1 MRQADQNNFN
11 EEWCVGMRNKMAFG
25 LVLVMLFSLFPQLMV
40 YSLGSETAL
49 AAGTSLATL
58 EDISGGVF
66 VKKGGGVKEFQA
78 INGMAL
84 IQGDSVR
91 TDKEGSATVIFYTG
105 SKMAVG
111 PSTSFTVNKLKE
123 TKDSGGRLSV
133 ELKSGMVWNKVKSLV
148 NMEDEYEIKTSTAVM
163 GVRGTLF
170 MVSVDPATGGQ
181 STTSVFEGSIRADY
195 AAASRGPSSSNQASQ
210 LLQMGQSGTV
220 LPPQR
225 TPGSSIYNPQFPAA
239 PPPPPPPQPIDTQ
252 SLVQNQAP
260 SILANMAMDMVDRMQ
275 EMQRQNEALMAS
287 YQNTNNPAYL
297 QTALQQSQVD
307 SLLGSLNQQYMSAV
321 QGSPQEQQ
329 MNQFLQQ
336 QNRNMDT
343 LRQQAQELQEQA
355 QQMRNNTE
363 NAAQQAGLSP
373 DQIQRLLQNAVT
385 ASAAAGAGTSRTAP
399 PPVVPPAQPNQPTP
413 STPPTSGGGGSN
425 SDDDNGDDDYEP
437 IVPEKIQ
444 LIGIGDII
452 GTVRVGETLTA
463 GTVSPDGAAVTYQ
476 WQIAEN
482 AAGTYV
488 NIDGANEN
496 QYTLSANDANKY
508 IRVAATGT
516 GDYTGTVISM
526 LTVPVAEAIPGE
538 WSLPEPSVSID
549 TAGDEPLIIVEYKAN
564 QSGIVYYMVTE
575 EGLLLEEDPLLFD
588 MLTNEWENDY
598 ILLKGS
604 EECSSEVLERLEMP
618 YSEGIYA
625 NKNYDLYMV
634 LKGVND
640 YSAVKKITFPTPEDN
655 NPPALTATAV
665 YNAETG
671 EMAINHSVEDNDE
684 LYDLYVQIISKD
696 GAPETLT
703 AQEVKKYGIDNGMAD
718 LEQRSGAENDFNSI
732 DLVNFQPGEYLVYLV
747 AQDHSSAGETRDG
760 LFSEVLQ
767 FLVTKPSPSTQ

>member
-1 MRQADQNNFN
+1 MRK
-11 EEWCVGMRNKMAFG
+11 KMVFG

-40 YSLGSETAL
+40 FSLGSETAL

-78 INGMAL
+78 FNGMAL

-91 TDKEGSATVIFYTG
+91 TAKEGSATVAFYTG

-111 PSTSFTVNKLKE
+111 PSTSFTVNKLQE
-123 TKDSGGRLSV
+123 TKGTGGKLSV
-133 ELKSGMVWNKVKSLV
+133 KLKSGTVWNKVKSLV
-148 NMEDEYEIKTSTAVM
+148 NVEDEYEIETPTAVM

-195 AAASRGPSSSNQASQ
+195 AAASRGPGSSNQASQ

-287 YQNTNNPAYL
+287 YQNTNNPAFL
-297 QTALQQSQVD
+297 QSALQQSQVN

-343 LRQQAQELQEQA
+343 LRQQAQQLQEQA

-399 PPVVPPAQPNQPTP
+399 PPVVPPAQPNQPNQPVP

-463 GTVSPDGAAVTYQ
+463 GTVSPDVATVTYQ

-482 AAGTYV
+482 TTGTSIK
-488 NIDGANEN
+488 IDGANKN

-526 LTVPVAEAIPGE
+526 QTVPVAEAIPTA

-564 QSGIVYYMVTE
+564 QSGIVYYMAAE
-575 EGLLLEEDPLLFD
+575 KDSLSENDPLLN
-588 MLTNEWENDY
+588 MLTNELGNENV
-598 ILLKGS
+598 IFRGS
-604 EECSSEVLERLEMP
+604 EECSSEVEERLELP
-618 YSEGIYA
+618 YSDGIYA
-625 NKNYDLYMV
+625 NKDYDLYMV

-640 YSAVKKITFPTPEDN
+640 YSAIKKITFHTPEDN
-655 NPPALTATAV
+655 NPPVLTATAV
-665 YNAETG
+665 YNNDSNEVV
-671 EMAINHSVEDNDE
+671 INHSVQDNDE
-684 LYDLYVQIISKD
+684 LYDLYVQIVPKD
-696 GAPETLT
+696 MDPQPTPDELA
-703 AQEVKKYGIDNGMAD
+703 VKDYGINNGMAYTS
-718 LEQRSGAENDFNSI
+718 ESSRTENVVSI
-732 DLVNFQPGEYLVYLV
+732 DLENFQPGEYLVYLV
-747 AQDHSSAGETRDG
+747 AQDYSSAGGTRDG

-767 FLVTKPSPSTQ
+767 ILVTKPSPSTT